1 MSTVGLLP
9 DRERVADGIHDE
21 LHVLRIARIV
31 RFDPLSRTPARSEGI
46 AVGPDALA
54 GAVELLPYRDRIP
67 DAIGRDLW
75 GGRISRNVVAALES
89 APRAG
94 QKAARPDV
102 RVARGGLIPD
112 DNRGAGRVDCNACAV
127 RVTMYRVDQRGRG
140 PTCSDGV
147 LIRED
152 VRATRIDSFP
162 HCCLFFSSVVVVV
175 LLCVVFG
182 GRCF

>member
-31 RFDPLSRTPARSEGI
+31 RFDPLSRIPARSEGI

-75 GGRISRNVVAALES
+75 GDRISRNVVAALER

-94 QKAARPDV
+94 QNAARPDV
-102 RVARGGLIPD
+102 LVALCWGGPGGG
-112 DNRGAGRVDCNACAV
+112 RGAGRGGGGAGA
-127 RVTMYRVDQRGRG
+127 GRG
-140 PTCSDGV
+140 AGW
-147 LIRED
+147 R
-152 VRATRIDSFP
+152 
-162 HCCLFFSSVVVVV
+162 
-175 LLCVVFG
+175 
-182 GRCF
+182 